1 MTTLTSPHD
10 LLTAVPFLVGYQPE
24 DSLVLIG
31 LKDDLV
37 GMAMRIDFPEDFDC
51 DQIDNLVSHL
61 EKDCA
66 ESALLVAYLPKHI
79 SECES
84 LIETIKDALLLR
96 NINLREAIVV
106 REGRWRSSICTDSE
120 CCPLEGSPL
129 PVLSDSRIAAEQ
141 VALGNPLPFQD
152 INELV
157 ESISQISADPDLLE
171 VINSVPTIDYDDDP
185 RLLQREGA
193 EAVMDLVNEF
203 ETGGISKNQELIA
216 LVLVR
221 LHDLQ
226 VRDFALGSICSE
238 NIDLYWNLW
247 RWLLRIAPSGYIAPV
262 ATLFASTSY
271 EKGEGALAQRAL
283 DRAQSDDD
291 KYPLAKLLRQVF
303 NAGWPPE
310 TFATMRA
317 DLHPKICD
325 ALFSE

>member
-1 MTTLTSPHD
+1 MTTLTTPHD
-10 LLTAVPFLVGYQPE
+10 LLAAVPFLVGYQPE
-24 DSLVLIG
+24 NSLVLIG

-37 GMAMRIDFPEDFDC
+37 GMAMRVDFPTDFDSE
-51 DQIDNLVSHL
+51 QIDNLVAHL
-61 EKDCA
+61 ERDQS
-66 ESALLVAYLPKHI
+66 ESALLVAYLPDQI
-79 SECES
+79 LDCES
-84 LIETIKDALLLR
+84 LLEAIKDALSIR

-106 REGRWRSSICTDSE
+106 KAGRWRSSICADSE
-120 CCPLEGSPL
+120 CCPIEGNPL

-152 INELV
+152 LNELV
-157 ESISQISADPDLLE
+157 ESISHISADPDLLE

-185 RLLQREGA
+185 KLLHREGA

-262 ATLFASTSY
+262 ATLFAATSY

>member
-129 PVLSDSRIAAEQ
+129 PVLSDSKIAAEQ

>member
-10 LLTAVPFLVGYQPE
+10 LLAAVPFLIGYQPE
-24 DSLVLIG
+24 NSLVLIS

-61 EKDCA
+61 KKESA
-66 ESALLVAYLPKHI
+66 ESALLVAYLPPQI
-79 SECES
+79 LDCET
-84 LIETIKDALLLR
+84 LIEGIKDALLLR
-96 NINLREAIVV
+96 NINLREAIIVKN
-106 REGRWRSSICTDSE
+106 GRWRSTLCIDSE
-120 CCPLEGSPL
+120 CCPSDGNLL
-129 PVLSDSRIAAEQ
+129 PILSDSRIAAEQ

-152 INELV
+152 LEELV
-157 ESISQISADPDLLE
+157 ASISQVSVDPDLLE

-185 RLLQREGA
+185 KLLQREGA

-262 ATLFASTSY
+262 ATLFAATSY

>member
-1 MTTLTSPHD
+1 MTTLTTPHD
-10 LLTAVPFLVGYQPE
+10 LLAAVPFLVGYQP
-24 DSLVLIG
+24 DNSLVLIG

-37 GMAMRIDFPEDFDC
+37 GMAMRVDFPTDFDSE
-51 DQIDNLVSHL
+51 QIDNLVVHL
-61 EKDCA
+61 ERDQA
-66 ESALLVAYLPKHI
+66 ESALLVAYLPDQI
-79 SECES
+79 LECES
-84 LIETIKDALLLR
+84 LLEAIKDALSIR

-106 REGRWRSSICTDSE
+106 KAGKWRSSICADSE
-120 CCPLEGSPL
+120 CCPTEGNPL

-185 RLLQREGA
+185 KLLQREGA

-226 VRDFALGSICSE
+226 VRDFALGSICNE

-247 RWLLRIAPSGYIAPV
+247 RWLLRIAPTGYIAPI
-262 ATLFASTSY
+262 ATLFAATSY

-283 DRAQSDDD
+283 DRAVSDDVD
-291 KYPLAKLLRQVF
+291 YPLAKLLRQVF

>member
-120 CCPLEGSPL
+120 CCPIEGSPL
-129 PVLSDSRIAAEQ
+129 PILSDSKIAAEQ

-171 VINSVPTIDYDDDP
+171 VINSV
-185 RLLQREGA
+185 
-193 EAVMDLVNEF
+193 
-203 ETGGISKNQELIA
+203 
-216 LVLVR
+216 
-221 LHDLQ
+221 
-226 VRDFALGSICSE
+226 
-238 NIDLYWNLW
+238 
-247 RWLLRIAPSGYIAPV
+247 
-262 ATLFASTSY
+262 
-271 EKGEGALAQRAL
+271 
-283 DRAQSDDD
+283 
-291 KYPLAKLLRQVF
+291 
-303 NAGWPPE
+303 
-310 TFATMRA
+310 
-317 DLHPKICD
+317 
-325 ALFSE
+325 

>member
-1 MTTLTSPHD
+1 MTTLTTPRD
-10 LLTAVPFLVGYQPE
+10 LLAAVPFLVGYQPE
-24 DSLVLIG
+24 NSLVLIG

-37 GMAMRIDFPEDFDC
+37 GMAMRVDFPTDFDSE
-51 DQIDNLVSHL
+51 QIDNLVAHL
-61 EKDCA
+61 ERDQS
-66 ESALLVAYLPKHI
+66 ESALLVAYLPDQI
-79 SECES
+79 LECES
-84 LIETIKDALLLR
+84 LLEAIKDALSIR

-106 REGRWRSSICTDSE
+106 KAGRWRSSVCADSE
-120 CCPLEGSPL
+120 CCPIEGNPL

-152 INELV
+152 LNELV

-185 RLLQREGA
+185 KLLQREGA